1 MAENQPSP
9 ARARARTRPGTSLA
23 DGSDFSFI
31 IARMK
36 VHSGADDAQV
46 TCLIVTYNSSA
57 VLARCLDSIDPACP
71 VLVVDNA
78 SSDDSVA
85 VVASRRPA
93 ARVIRNPTNL
103 GYGPAANVG
112 IRAADTP
119 LVFLIN
125 PDVALL
131 PDTLPRL
138 AAAAATRPEHAIYG
152 PRVEDAAGQIENRPL
167 PALFAP
173 GHPLYRPLFAHRS
186 PTTEITAETPLPVGW
201 ISGCAMLLRVPLLQ
215 RTGLFDERIFLFY
228 EETDLCLRAVRHAVA
243 PLYVPDAVV
252 RHFVATSTATRT
264 PAEQQRLRYRRL
276 WYKEWSRAY
285 LADKYRPEAGRLWP
299 WYYRQRFA
307 TKIWLHTL
315 LGHADRAFEYRAR
328 LDGARGYRRGERH
341 PSTIGP

>member
-1 MAENQPSP
+1 
-9 ARARARTRPGTSLA
+9 
-23 DGSDFSFI
+23 
-31 IARMK
+31 MK
-36 VHSGADDAQV
+36 NDSGAADTKA

-57 VLARCLDSIDPACP
+57 VLARCLNSIDPACP

-78 SSDDSVA
+78 SSDDTVA
-85 VVASRRPA
+85 IVASRRPSA
-93 ARVIRNPTNL
+93 GIIRNPANL
-103 GYGPAANVG
+103 GYGPAANIG

-138 AAAAATRPEHAIYG
+138 LAAASSCPEHAIYG
-152 PRVEDAAGQIENRPL
+152 PRVEDAAGHIENPPL
-167 PALFAP
+167 PALFSP
-173 GHPLYRPLFAHRS
+173 DHPLYRPLFAHR
-186 PTTEITAETPLPVGW
+186 PATTEITAATPRPVGW

-215 RTGLFDERIFLFY
+215 RIGLFDERIFLFY

-252 RHFVATSTATRT
+252 RHVVATSTATRT
-264 PAEQQRLRYRRL
+264 PAEKRQLRYRRL

-285 LADKYRPEAGRLWP
+285 LADKYRHEAGRLWP

-328 LDGARGYRRGERH
+328 LDGARGFRRGECH
-341 PSTIGP
+341 PCDSDQ